1 MLLALVAVS
10 TGLRAWAALGLP
22 TPWIAPDEMVY
33 ALVGESLYR
42 SGTLDILGGPTPY
55 YSAVVPAF
63 AGLPLSLGNIEL
75 GYTLLKVLQAL
86 AMSLT
91 AVPVYLW
98 GRTLVDRR
106 WALAAAALTVA
117 LPGLVYSGL
126 VMTEVLFYPVLVLAA
141 WAAARA
147 IERPTLGRQVVLA
160 GVVVLAVL
168 TRLQALVLVPCVL
181 TALGVD
187 AALGRSWATVR
198 RFVPTLAVV
207 GALVVAW
214 AAWLLL
220 GGTVGLGG
228 YEVVA
233 NSSYEAGRAARFV
246 LYHAG
251 SLAILSGLFP
261 LAALV
266 LLVVNAAR
274 RPEPDRALRAY
285 LAVAASL
292 VAWIVVEVGVFASRY
307 VGQLAERDLIGLAPI
322 LFLAL
327 VVWLGRGQAGGRLT
341 RAVVALLV
349 AVPVILLPLGRLVT
363 AYAPPDAPT
372 LAPLVD
378 LRNSTSLATL
388 EIVLYSLVGVAVVA
402 FVLLTRR
409 AAVLVP
415 VVLLAGLTGV
425 SVAAARYAADQS
437 TLRKEMFLG
446 DEPRW
451 IDRAA
456 PAPVAFLFQ
465 SGTDWTRIWQT
476 LFWNRKVDRVY
487 ALGNGNVTGPVP
499 LQRVHFRGDGL
510 LVAGKRRVSPGYLVA
525 PLGSLPSIRFFS
537 FDGGIIATARPPRS
551 NVGDLALW
559 RLTSPRLLY
568 QVAGLQANGD
578 ISPGT
583 SGHLVAYGC
592 PRGVFEATLIVK
604 GEQRVTL
611 KRNGKLY
618 GQRTFVDPPGNLPW
632 HLEIPTMPPK
642 GGARGRSACS
652 IDIQTTGLLGTT
664 ILQLTPR

>member
-1 MLLALVAVS
+1 MLAALVAVS
-10 TGLRAWAALGLP
+10 TGLRAWAALDLP

-42 SGTLDILGGPTPY
+42 SGTLDILGGHTPY

-63 AGLPLSLGNIEL
+63 AGLPLSIGDVDL
-75 GYTLLKVLQAL
+75 GYRVLKVLQAL

-147 IERPTLGRQVVLA
+147 IERPTLARQAVLG

-168 TRLQALVLVPCVL
+168 TRLQALVLVPGVL

-187 AALGRSWATVR
+187 AVLGRSWATVR

-214 AAWLLL
+214 AAWLLV
-220 GGTVGLGG
+220 GGTLGLGG

-233 NSSYEAGRAARFV
+233 NSSYEAGRAARYV

-274 RPEPDRALRAY
+274 RGEPDRALRAY

-292 VAWIVVEVGVFASRY
+292 VVWIVVEVGVFASRY

-327 VVWLGRGQAGGRLT
+327 AVWLGREQAGGRFT

-349 AVPVILLPLGRLVT
+349 AAPVILLPFGRLVT
-363 AYAPPDAPT
+363 PYAPPDAPT

-378 LRNSTSLATL
+378 LRTSTSLATV
-388 EIVLYSLVGVAVVA
+388 EMVVYILVGVAALA
-402 FVLLTRR
+402 FVLLPRR
-409 AAVLVP
+409 AALLVP
-415 VVLLAGLTGV
+415 VVLLAGLAGV
-425 SVAAARYAADQS
+425 SVAAARYASDQS
-437 TLRKEMFLG
+437 RLRKEMFLG

-456 PAPVAFLFQ
+456 PAPVAFLFE

-487 ALGNGNVTGPVP
+487 ALGNGQVTGPVP
-499 LQRVHFRGDGL
+499 LQRIHVRGDGR
-510 LVAGKRRVSPGYLVA
+510 LVAGNRALSPRYLVA
-525 PLGSLPSIRFFS
+525 PLGTLPDIRFFS
-537 FDGGIIATARPPRS
+537 FDGDIIATASQPRS
-551 NVGDLALW
+551 VVGNLALW
-559 RLTSPRLLY
+559 RLASPRLLY
-568 QVAGLQANGD
+568 RVAGLEANGD
-578 ISPGT
+578 IPPG
-583 SGHLVAYGC
+583 GDAHLVAYGC

-604 GEQRVTL
+604 GQQRVTL
-611 KRNGKLY
+611 FRNSKPLK
-618 GQRTFVDPPGNLPW
+618 QRTFVNPPGNLGW
-632 HLEIPTMPPK
+632 HVEVPTAPRR
-642 GGARGRSACS
+642 GRARGRSACTL
-652 IDIQTTGLLGTT
+652 DIQSTGLLGTT

>member
-1 MLLALVAVS
+1 M
-10 TGLRAWAALGLP
+10 
-22 TPWIAPDEMVY
+22 
-33 ALVGESLYR
+33 
-42 SGTLDILGGPTPY
+42 
-55 YSAVVPAF
+55 
-63 AGLPLSLGNIEL
+63 
-75 GYTLLKVLQAL
+75 
-86 AMSLT
+86 
-91 AVPVYLW
+91 
-98 GRTLVDRR
+98 
-106 WALAAAALTVA
+106 
-117 LPGLVYSGL
+117 
-126 VMTEVLFYPVLVLAA
+126 
-141 WAAARA
+141 
-147 IERPTLGRQVVLA
+147 
-160 GVVVLAVL
+160 
-168 TRLQALVLVPCVL
+168 
-181 TALGVD
+181 
-187 AALGRSWATVR
+187 
-198 RFVPTLAVV
+198 
-207 GALVVAW
+207 
-214 AAWLLL
+214 
-220 GGTVGLGG
+220 
-228 YEVVA
+228 
-233 NSSYEAGRAARFV
+233 
-246 LYHAG
+246 
-251 SLAILSGLFP
+251 
-261 LAALV
+261 
-266 LLVVNAAR
+266 
-274 RPEPDRALRAY
+274 
-285 LAVAASL
+285 
-292 VAWIVVEVGVFASRY
+292 
-307 VGQLAERDLIGLAPI
+307 
-322 LFLAL
+322 
-327 VVWLGRGQAGGRLT
+327 
-341 RAVVALLV
+341 
-349 AVPVILLPLGRLVT
+349 
-363 AYAPPDAPT
+363 
-372 LAPLVD
+372 
-378 LRNSTSLATL
+378 
-388 EIVLYSLVGVAVVA
+388 
-402 FVLLTRR
+402 
-409 AAVLVP
+409 LVP

-568 QVAGLQANGD
+568 QVAGLQSNGD

>member
-1 MLLALVAVS
+1 
-10 TGLRAWAALGLP
+10 
-22 TPWIAPDEMVY
+22 MVY

-63 AGLPLSLGNIEL
+63 AGLPLSLGDIDL
-75 GYTLLKVLQAL
+75 GYRVLKVLQAL

-106 WALAAAALTVA
+106 WAFAAAALTVG

-147 IERPTLGRQVVLA
+147 IERPTLGRQAVLA

-168 TRLQALVLVPCVL
+168 TRLQALVLVPAVL
-181 TALGVD
+181 TAVGVD

-214 AAWLLL
+214 GAWLLA
-220 GGTVGLGG
+220 GGSVGLGG

-233 NSSYEAGRAARFV
+233 NSSYEAGRAARYV

-251 SLAILSGLFP
+251 SLAILSGVFP

-274 RPEPDRALRAY
+274 RTEPDRALRAY

-292 VAWIVVEVGVFASRY
+292 VVWIVVEVGIFASRY

-327 VVWLGRGQAGGRLT
+327 AVWLGREQAGGRLT
-341 RAVVALLV
+341 RTVVALLV

-363 AYAPPDAPT
+363 SYAPPDAPT

-378 LRNSTSLATL
+378 LRDATSLDTL
-388 EIVLYSLVGVAVVA
+388 RIVLYVLVGVAVVA
-402 FVLLTRR
+402 FVVVSRR
-409 AAVLVP
+409 TAVLVP
-415 VVLLAGLTGV
+415 IVLLAGLAGV
-425 SVAAARYAADQS
+425 SVAAARYAIDQS
-437 TLRKEMFLG
+437 TLRKQMFLG
-446 DEPRW
+446 PEPRW
-451 IDRAA
+451 IDRTS
-456 PAPVAFLFQ
+456 PAPVAYLFQ
-465 SGTDWTRIWQT
+465 SGGDWTSIWQS
-476 LFWNRKVDRVY
+476 LFWNRKIDRVY
-487 ALGNGNVTGPVP
+487 VLGNAPVTGPVP
-499 LQRVHFRGDGL
+499 LERVRFDGEGY
-510 LVAGKRRVSPGYLVA
+510 LVAGKRRISPGYLVA
-525 PLGSLPSIRFFS
+525 PLGSLPSIRFYS
-537 FDGGIIATARPPRS
+537 FDGGIIATAKPPRS
-551 NVGDLALW
+551 TVGDLALW
-559 RLTSPRLLY
+559 RLASPRLLY
-568 QVAGLQANGD
+568 QVAGLQPNGD
-578 ISPGT
+578 ISPGKD
-583 SGHLVAYGC
+583 GHLVAYGC

-604 GEQRVTL
+604 GQQRVTL
-611 KRNGKLY
+611 YRNGKLY
-618 GQRTFVDPPGNLPW
+618 GQRTFIDPPGNLPW
-632 HLEIPTMPPK
+632 HLEIPTVPPK
-642 GGARGRSACS
+642 GGARGRSSCA
-652 IDIQTTGLLGTT
+652 IDIQPTGLLGTT

>member
-1 MLLALVAVS
+1 
-10 TGLRAWAALGLP
+10 
-22 TPWIAPDEMVY
+22 MVY
-33 ALVGESLYR
+33 GLVGESLYR

-63 AGLPLSLGNIEL
+63 AGLPLSLGNIDL

-106 WALAAAALTVA
+106 WALVAAALTVA

-147 IERPTLGRQVVLA
+147 IERPTLGRQAVLA

-168 TRLQALVLVPCVL
+168 TRLQALVLVPAVL

-187 AALGRSWATVR
+187 AVLGRSWATVR

-233 NSSYEAGRAARFV
+233 NSSYEAGRAARYV

-274 RPEPDRALRAY
+274 RPEPNRALRAY

-292 VAWIVVEVGVFASRY
+292 VVWIVVEVGVFASRY
-307 VGQLAERDLIGLAPI
+307 VGHLAERDLIGLAPI

-378 LRNSTSLATL
+378 LRNSTSLTTL
-388 EIVLYSLVGVAVVA
+388 EIVLFSLVGVAVLA
-402 FVLLTRR
+402 LVLLPRR
-409 AAVLVP
+409 AVVFVP
-415 VVLLAGLTGV
+415 VVLLAGLIGV
-425 SVAAARYAADQS
+425 SVAAARYASDQS

-451 IDRAA
+451 IDRAS

-465 SGTDWTRIWQT
+465 SGTDWTSIWQT

-487 ALGNGNVTGPVP
+487 ALGDGEVTGPVP

-525 PLGSLPSIRFFS
+525 PLGSLPGIRFFS

-551 NVGDLALW
+551 IVGDLALW

-568 QVAGLQANGD
+568 RVAGLQSNGD
-578 ISPGT
+578 I
-583 SGHLVAYGC
+583 
-592 PRGVFEATLIVK
+592 
-604 GEQRVTL
+604 
-611 KRNGKLY
+611 
-618 GQRTFVDPPGNLPW
+618 PPGGTAIW
-632 HLEIPTMPPK
+632 SRTA
-642 GGARGRSACS
+642 ARGACS
-652 IDIQTTGLLGTT
+652 RQ
-664 ILQLTPR
+664 R